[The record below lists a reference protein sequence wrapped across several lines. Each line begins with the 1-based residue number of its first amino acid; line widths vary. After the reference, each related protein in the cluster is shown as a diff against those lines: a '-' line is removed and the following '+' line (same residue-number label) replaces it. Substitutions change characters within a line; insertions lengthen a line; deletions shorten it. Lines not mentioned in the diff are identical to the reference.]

1 MSKTTLVVEATNVTK
16 TYMLGK
22 VPVEALRGVNLKVES
37 GDFLAILGP
46 SGSGKSTML
55 NLVGALDKPT
65 SGTLLIDGVDISKLN
80 DNQLAELRL
89 KIGFVFQFFN
99 LIPRLTAKDNVEL
112 SMSIANMGKA
122 ERKKHAIELLET
134 VGLKDR
140 VNHKPAE
147 LSGGQQQRVAIARAL
162 ANNPKFLL
170 LDEPTNDLDIPTL
183 ETLEESL
190 LDFPGAVV
198 LITHDRCMLDRIC
211 NTLLALGNPEQNELF
226 SDYHQWEASLKKLA
240 PPVKAKEEKP
250 TRAPSKAK
258 LSYAEKKEYEQME
271 EKILKLEEE
280 VRQLNLKL
288 ESPEIA
294 QNPQEL
300 QIVCSQ
306 IGLLETRIEQHYLR
320 WEELEKK
327 LSNP

>member
-1 MSKTTLVVEATNVTK
+1 MAKSIPVVEATNVTK

-22 VPVEALRGVNLKVES
+22 IPVEALRGVNLKVET
-37 GDFLAILGP
+37 GDFLSILGP

-65 SGTLLIDGVDISKLN
+65 AGTLLVDGVDVSKLN

-112 SMSIANMGKA
+112 SMSIADMSKA
-122 ERKKHAIELLET
+122 QRKKRAIDLLET

-170 LDEPTNDLDIPTL
+170 LDEPTGNVDSKTASEVL
-183 ETLEESL
+183 SL
-190 LDFPGAVV
+190 IKKLNVEKNV
-198 LITHDRCMLDRIC
+198 SIIMVTHDQH
-211 NTLLALGNPEQNELF
+211 LAR
-226 SDYHQWEASLKKLA
+226 EARRT
-240 PPVKAKEEKP
+240 V
-250 TRAPSKAK
+250 
-258 LSYAEKKEYEQME
+258 QMFDGE
-271 EKILKLEEE
+271 ITSE
-280 VRQLNLKL
+280 VVN
-288 ESPEIA
+288 
-294 QNPQEL
+294 QE
-300 QIVCSQ
+300 
-306 IGLLETRIEQHYLR
+306 
-320 WEELEKK
+320 
-327 LSNP
+327 

>member
-1 MSKTTLVVEATNVTK
+1 MSKTIPVVEATNVTK

-22 VPVEALRGVNLKVES
+22 VPVEALRGVNLKVET

-55 NLVGALDKPT
+55 NLIGALDKPT
-65 SGTLLIDGVDISKLN
+65 SGSLLIDGVDIGKLN

-112 SMSIANMGKA
+112 SMSIANVSKA
-122 ERKKHAIELLET
+122 ERNKRAIELLET

-170 LDEPTNDLDIPTL
+170 LDEPTGNVDSKTANEVL
-183 ETLEESL
+183 SL
-190 LDFPGAVV
+190 IKKLNVENKV
-198 LITHDRCMLDRIC
+198 SIIMVTHDQH
-211 NTLLALGNPEQNELF
+211 LAR
-226 SDYHQWEASLKKLA
+226 EASKT
-240 PPVKAKEEKP
+240 VQMFDGEITTEVVNKE
-250 TRAPSKAK
+250 
-258 LSYAEKKEYEQME
+258 
-271 EKILKLEEE
+271 
-280 VRQLNLKL
+280 
-288 ESPEIA
+288 
-294 QNPQEL
+294 
-300 QIVCSQ
+300 
-306 IGLLETRIEQHYLR
+306 
-320 WEELEKK
+320 
-327 LSNP
+327 